1 MRIHILQ
8 SRMSFEQA
16 DILQY
21 YLDAKEQVI
30 NAKIQERTAD
40 VTVSYQ
46 GSREEILSV
55 LEAFTYE
62 RAQVPEVYLKN
73 SGRQMNR
80 EYWDRLVNKTV
91 IYFGNKIFLP
101 YPIRA
106 GITMITSVK
115 YIWKGLTT
123 LARRRIEVPVLDAT
137 AIGVSIFRGDIS
149 TASSVMFLLSLGEI
163 LEEWTHK
170 KSVGDLARS
179 MSLNISKV
187 WLVRDGQEIMVP
199 VTEIRSGD
207 PVRVHMG
214 NVIPFD
220 GCVIEGEAMVN
231 QASLTGESVPV
242 RRAEGSTVYAGTVVE
257 EGEITFKVKEANGFS
272 KYEKIM
278 AMIEES
284 EKLKSSL
291 ESKAEHLADRL
302 VPYTFLGT
310 GLVWLL
316 TRNMTKTI
324 SVLMVDF
331 SCALKL
337 AMPLSVLSAIR
348 EASTHDITVKGGK
361 YLEAMADATTI
372 VFDKTGTL
380 TKAQPTVVEVISFNE
395 KLPDELLRI
404 AACLE
409 EHFPHS
415 MAKAVVRE
423 AEKKHLVHE
432 ELHSK
437 VEYIVAHGISS
448 MLEDKKVVIGSY
460 HFVFEDEKAQIPAE
474 KQELFDH
481 LSAEYS
487 HLYMAVDGR
496 LAAVICIE
504 DPLRPEAAEVV
515 KELKKTGITKVVM
528 MTGDS
533 DRIARTIAERVGV
546 DEYYSEVLPEDKAGF
561 VEKEKAAGRKVIM
574 IGDGINDSPALSASD
589 VGIAISDGAEIAREI
604 ADVTIGADNLYEVV
618 TLKKLSNALMK
629 RIRKN
634 YKVIVG
640 INASL
645 IVLGV
650 AGVFQPTTSA
660 LLHNTSTLVISMK
673 SMKNLLG
680 KEENEEEAAHGEM
693 NLELAVQ

>member
-16 DILQY
+16 DTLQY

-62 RAQVPEVYLKN
+62 RAQVPETYLKN

-257 EGEITFKVKEANGFS
+257 EGEITFKVKEANGSS

-589 VGIAISDGAEIAREI
+589 VGIAISGGAEIAREI

-634 YKVIVG
+634 YKAIVG

>member
-73 SGRQMNR
+73 SGRRMNR

-257 EGEITFKVKEANGFS
+257 EGEITFKVKEANGSS

-546 DEYYSEVLPEDKAGF
+546 DEYYSEVLPEDKAEF
-561 VEKEKAAGRKVIM
+561 VRKETEKGNKVIM
-574 IGDGINDSPALSASD
+574 IGDGINDSPALSAAN

-604 ADVTIGADNLYEVV
+604 ADITIAADDLHELVK
-618 TLKKLSNALMK
+618 LKRLSNLLMK
-629 RIRKN
+629 RIHRN
-634 YKVIVG
+634 YRAIVG
-640 INASL
+640 INAGL
-645 IVLGV
+645 IAFGV
-650 AGVFQPTTSA
+650 AGVFMPATSA
-660 LLHNTSTLVISMK
+660 LLHNISTLVISLQDMR
-673 SMKNLLG
+673 NLLDDA
-680 KEENEEEAAHGEM
+680 E
-693 NLELAVQ
+693 